1 MTLTNAHYENLLNSS
16 FMTQTNASVMS
27 LCEYIKYKY
36 KYTHTHKYSLIY
48 RSCMLRRHLIK
59 VTKMLNHKSNSYY
72 SIRSTNANRNGF
84 HRL

>member
-36 KYTHTHKYSLIY
+36 KYTHTHTQIQSYISL
-48 RSCMLRRHLIK
+48 LH
-59 VTKMLNHKSNSYY
+59 VTASLNKSY
-72 SIRSTNANRNGF
+72 
-84 HRL
+84 